1 MFQWTITQVVE
12 DVMNVF
18 DFAMKMEQDGKA
30 YYLTLAEQTSHPGLK
45 TIFTRL
51 AEDEQKHYETF
62 RRLREGTDTPSME
75 ESSAIEEA
83 KNVFEDMPAGA
94 IAVQEM
100 KGSIAGYD
108 HAMDLE
114 SESFK
119 FYERAAR
126 EERNPQTKELLTRI
140 AVEERKHYNI
150 LENIYSFINA
160 PNQSLDWAEFSNL
173 SEFSQFG
180 REKDI

>member
-1 MFQWTITQVVE
+1 
-12 DVMNVF
+12 MNVF
-18 DFAMKMEQDGKA
+18 EFAMKMEEDGKA
-30 YYLTLAEQTSHPGLK
+30 YYLGLAERTAHPGLK
-45 TIFTRL
+45 TVFARL
-51 AEDEQKHYETF
+51 AEDEQKHFETF
-62 RRLREGTDTPSME
+62 RTLQEGQAAPSME
-75 ESSAIEEA
+75 DSQVLEEA
-83 KNVFEDMPAGA
+83 KNVFEALPTGT
-94 IAVQEM
+94 IAL
-100 KGSIAGYD
+100 KGMADALAGYD

-114 SESFK
+114 AQSFK

-126 EERNPQTKELLTRI
+126 EERDPGTKELLTRI